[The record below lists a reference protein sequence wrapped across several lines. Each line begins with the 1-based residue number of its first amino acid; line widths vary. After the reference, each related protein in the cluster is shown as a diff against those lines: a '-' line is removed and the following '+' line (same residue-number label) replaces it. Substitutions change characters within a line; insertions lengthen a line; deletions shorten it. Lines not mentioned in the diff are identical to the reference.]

1 MHFLGW
7 WWGADVTGTGV
18 QRRLS
23 KHSPAPRIYYGAGS
37 MTHPDGND
45 SRRCC
50 HNDRNF
56 SRRACV
62 RLDHRLLTYDGL
74 ILFRKSKTRFDVRE
88 TQADDRKIF
97 RQMTVSRRRS
107 RWLSAPAG
115 DRAKWKIATWIGPPP
130 DSRTNLPDVTK
141 FSLRYSVI
149 TLSIVVIGYQL
160 PIFLSSGAIGNHN
173 RECVNRA

>member
-1 MHFLGW
+1 MGRSCHCNW
-7 WWGADVTGTGV
+7 STKKTVEI
-18 QRRLS
+18 Q
-23 KHSPAPRIYYGAGS
+23 PRSSYLY
-37 MTHPDGND
+37 HPDGND

-50 HNDRNF
+50 HNDPNF

-88 TQADDRKIF
+88 TQADDQKIF
-97 RQMTVSRRRS
+97 RQMTVSSRRS

-115 DRAKWKIATWIGPPP
+115 DRATWKIATWIGPPP
-130 DSRTNLPDVTK
+130 DIRTNPPDVTK

-149 TLSIVVIGYQL
+149 TVSIVVIGCQYQFSYL
-160 PIFLSSGAIGNHN
+160 REQSGTII
-173 RECVNRA
+173 VNV